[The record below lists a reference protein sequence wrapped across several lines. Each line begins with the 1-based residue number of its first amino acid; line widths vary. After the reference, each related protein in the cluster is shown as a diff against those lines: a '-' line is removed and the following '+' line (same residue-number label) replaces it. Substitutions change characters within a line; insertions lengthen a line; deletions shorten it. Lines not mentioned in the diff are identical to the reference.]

1 MFSIIRSGFFL
12 PALLVLAIP
21 IEAQVSPAVPATT
34 AAISGHVTHSG
45 QPVPG
50 VSIIL
55 EPADSRTAR
64 ASLPRTITNEQGNYR
79 LAAVP
84 EGRYVVR
91 PIAPAF
97 ILASGPD
104 SDKAGTGA
112 SSGLGLS
119 GFVVSLARGDV
130 VEGID
135 FALEAGGVVTGRVID
150 DAGRPGVALG
160 IECQRL
166 NEQGQLIGA
175 SSARFET
182 DDRGIYRI
190 YGLPTGKYQVA
201 VSGWDKSGSKPYL
214 RTFHPDSTD
223 PKRAELVEVTAG
235 VESSGIDIRLGHP
248 QQFFSITGRLID
260 HDTGKP
266 VSGVTINVNGE
277 NDGRTGF
284 ATTNDTGT
292 FKIEN
297 CVLGSYEVKIAT
309 TGGQT
314 QGYYSDPVIITVSDA
329 DVTDLEINAVRG
341 ARVSGSVIVVGS
353 KDPTLISAF
362 AQSAMIATNLQP
374 GVRGSAWSVGAT
386 VIDPVGRFELTGLRP
401 GKFEIRPSN
410 LPQGFTLLRIEYNGS
425 PVRDGLTVSAGER
438 ITGVRVLVTYGTGSI
453 RGEIKVE
460 GGTLPTRMG
469 WFLTIR
475 RVDGDGEVRSE
486 MIDAR
491 GRFWLTDL
499 APGQY
504 EITAEADYVE
514 IPGVTPKPYPGPIK
528 QTVAVVN
535 KSESQVLLVLALG
548 K

>member
-12 PALLVLAIP
+12 LALLALAIP
-21 IEAQVSPAVPATT
+21 VEAQVSPAVQTAT

-55 EPADSRTAR
+55 EPADSHTAR
-64 ASLPRTITNEQGNYR
+64 APLPKTITNEQGTYR

-84 EGRYVVR
+84 EGRYLVR

-104 SDKAGTGA
+104 SDKAGTGM

-119 GFVVSLARGDV
+119 GFVVTLARGDA

-135 FALEAGGVVTGRVID
+135 FALEAGGVITGRVID
-150 DAGRPGVALG
+150 DAGRPVVALAVD
-160 IECQRL
+160 CQRL

-175 SSARFET
+175 SSSRFET

-214 RTFHPDSTD
+214 RTFHPGSTD

-260 HDTGKP
+260 QDTGKP
-266 VSGVTINVNGE
+266 VSGVTINFNGQ

-284 ATTNDTGT
+284 ATTGATGM

-297 CVLGSYEVKIAT
+297 CVLGSYEIKIAT

-314 QGYYSDPVIITVSDA
+314 QGYYTDPVVIPVSDA

-341 ARVSGSVIVVGS
+341 ATVSGSVIVVGS
-353 KDPTLISAF
+353 KDPTVIGAF

-374 GVRGSAWSVGAT
+374 GVRGSARSAGAT
-386 VIDPVGRFELTGLRP
+386 VIDPAGRFELTGLRP
-401 GKFEIRPSN
+401 GRIEIRPAT

-425 PVRDGLTVSAGER
+425 PVRDGLTLSAGER
-438 ITGVRVLVTYGTGSI
+438 IRGLRVLVVYGAGSI

-460 GGTLPTRMG
+460 GGTLPTRMD
-469 WFLTIR
+469 WLLTIR
-475 RVDGDGEVRSE
+475 RLDGDGEVRNE

-528 QTVAVVN
+528 QTVSVGD

-548 K
+548 R